1 MKRTTCFE
9 TVSLEV
15 VAKIVE
21 QNKLAPLRHSQPDGA
36 PKSHIQHEL
45 GMRPALRTPLR
56 GTHVKQA

>member
-36 PKSHIQHEL
+36 PKSHI
-45 GMRPALRTPLR
+45 
-56 GTHVKQA
+56 